1 MKTSHVIILNIL
13 MLVGGLLGFNHYLT
27 IANKPPEP
35 KNPVLLVAEYHSI
48 SNKSKLPDTLIQI
61 PKFVKLFDLYAGTNP
76 TESIDA
82 FMAKITPAIAAD
94 AVKLQFK
101 DDFEILKT
109 RADQILLNR
118 GFKRSSSNV
127 GEVGFIIVAIIMA
140 LAGLLGGL
148 LANFR
153 GFYELIRDE
162 KDNIF
167 PAHLHFP
174 YLVRPLTGF
183 LCGIL
188 VFFLVNVLVAP
199 STATVESNAIPFK
212 TMISLIGLA
221 IIAGFASQEFT
232 EKLKVAASA
241 LFGASLK
248 VEVKKPEGPATPP
261 KPGTIAEGGETLAPL
276 DQSKNQP
283 ETVQETVTY
292 TLRNRD

>member
-1 MKTSHVIILNIL
+1 
-13 MLVGGLLGFNHYLT
+13 MLVIGLYGFHCYL
-27 IANKPPEP
+27 NKASIPPES
-35 KNPVLLVAEYHSI
+35 KNPVLLVAEYQSI
-48 SNKSKLPDTLIQI
+48 SIKSKLPESLKQI
-61 PKFVKLFDLYAGTNP
+61 PKFVTMFEVYGSTNP
-76 TESIDA
+76 TESIDS
-82 FMAKITPAIAAD
+82 FMNKLTPKIIAD
-94 AVKLQFK
+94 SVKVKYK

-109 RADQILLNR
+109 RTDQILLNK
-118 GFKRSSSNV
+118 GFTSITCNKS
-127 GEVGFIIVAIIMA
+127 GVGFICVTIIMG

-188 VFFLVNVLVAP
+188 VFFLVNVLVSP
-199 STATVESNAIPFK
+199 TTATVESNSIPFK

-261 KPGTIAEGGETLAPL
+261 KPGTSAEGGETLAPL
-276 DQSKNQP
+276 DQSKSQP